1 MEVFWLSL
9 ECGCVV
15 IVLLG
20 LRREQWLRRRRR

>member
-9 ECGCVV
+9 ECGGVV

-20 LRREQWLRRRRR
+20 LRRGQWLRRRRR

>member
-1 MEVFWLSL
+1 MEVFWVTL
-9 ECGCVV
+9 ECGGVV

>member
-9 ECGCVV
+9 ECGGAV

>member
-1 MEVFWLSL
+1 MELFWLSL
-9 ECGCVV
+9 EFGGLV

>member
-9 ECGCVV
+9 ECGGVV

-20 LRREQWLRRRRR
+20 LRRELWLRRRRR

>member
-9 ECGCVV
+9 ECGGVV

-20 LRREQWLRRRRR
+20 LWREQWLRRRRR

>member
-9 ECGCVV
+9 ETGGLV

-20 LRREQWLRRRRR
+20 LRREKWLRRRRR

>member
-9 ECGCVV
+9 ECSGVV

-20 LRREQWLRRRRR
+20 LQREQWLRRRRR

>member
-1 MEVFWLSL
+1 MEVFLLTL
-9 ECGCVV
+9 ECGGVV

>member
-9 ECGCVV
+9 ECGGLV
-15 IVLLG
+15 IVFLG

>member
-9 ECGCVV
+9 ECGGVV

-20 LRREQWLRRRRR
+20 LQREEWLRRRRR